1 MVLNTQS
8 VHLLSTIASKRRRK
22 QSREHILAVR
32 ETIGIDDIVNQ
43 MVSTSIGQINC
54 KIDVK
59 PNLSLLCGMFK
70 DFSGNK
76 LSV

>member
-8 VHLLSTIASKRRRK
+8 VHLLSTIASKK

-43 MVSTSIGQINC
+43 MVSTSNGQI
-54 KIDVK
+54 
-59 PNLSLLCGMFK
+59 
-70 DFSGNK
+70 K
-76 LSV
+76 LQNRCEA

>member
-8 VHLLSTIASKRRRK
+8 VHLLSTIAPKRRRK

-43 MVSTSIGQINC
+43 MVSTSIGQI
-54 KIDVK
+54 
-59 PNLSLLCGMFK
+59 
-70 DFSGNK
+70 K
-76 LSV
+76 LQNRCEA